1 VIVRI
6 STEGQ
11 YELGEDDVAGLNE
24 LDNAAV
30 ATCESDDEAGFHAAF
45 EQLLEYVRSHGE
57 PVGDDDLRGSDV
69 ILPPPDVSM
78 DEARAEF
85 TGEGLIPG

>member
-11 YELGEDDVAGLNE
+11 YELTESDAEVLNE
-24 LDNAAV
+24 LDNQAV
-30 ATCESDDEAGFHAAF
+30 VACETGDEAQFSQAF
-45 EQLLEYVRSHGE
+45 NALIEFVRKNGQ
-57 PVGDDDLRGSDV
+57 PVSEERLDSSDV
-69 ILPPPDVSM
+69 ILPPPDVSFE
-78 DEARAEF
+78 EAQAEF

>member
-11 YELGEDDVAGLNE
+11 YEVPDADADALNE
-24 LDNAAV
+24 LDNRAV
-30 ATCESDDEAGFHAAF
+30 TACEGGDDAAF
-45 EQLLEYVRSHGE
+45 REVFGRLVEYVRGHGTK
-57 PVGDDDLRGSDV
+57 VGADELVASDI

-78 DEARAEF
+78 EEAREEF
-85 TGEGLIPG
+85 QGEGLIPG

>member
-11 YELGEDDVAGLNE
+11 YELGDEDVAELNE

-30 ATCESDDEAGFHAAF
+30 AGCESDDDAGFHAAF
-45 EQLLEYVRSHGE
+45 EQLLEFVRSHGQPIE
-57 PVGDDDLRGSDV
+57 DDDLRGSDV

-78 DEARAEF
+78 DEAKAEF
-85 TGEGLIPG
+85 SGEGLIPG

>member
-1 VIVRI
+1 MIVRI

-11 YELGEDDVAGLNE
+11 YELGADAAAELNE

-30 ATCESDDEAGFHAAF
+30 VACDTADEAQFREAF
-45 EQLLEYVRSHGE
+45 VRMLDFVRSSGRRL
-57 PVGDDDLRGSDV
+57 GDDDLEGSDL
-69 ILPPPDVSM
+69 ILPPPDVTL

-85 TGEGLIPG
+85 TGEGLLPG

>member
-11 YELGEDDVAGLNE
+11 YELGDEDVAELNE

-30 ATCESDDEAGFHAAF
+30 AGCESDDDAGFHAAF
-45 EQLLEYVRSHGE
+45 EQLLQFVRSHGQAIE
-57 PVGDDDLRGSDV
+57 DDDLRGSDV

-78 DEARAEF
+78 DEAKAEF
-85 TGEGLIPG
+85 SGEGLIPG

>member
-1 VIVRI
+1 VIVRV

-11 YELGEDDVAGLNE
+11 YELDDDDIAALNE

-30 ATCESDDEAGFHAAF
+30 ASCESSDEAGFHAAF
-45 EQLLEYVRSHGE
+45 EQLLEFVRSHGRL
-57 PVGDDDLRGSDV
+57 VAGDDLRGSDV

-78 DEARAEF
+78 EEARAEF
-85 TGEGLIPG
+85 SGEGLIPG

>member
-11 YELGEDDVAGLNE
+11 YELGDDDVPELNE

-30 ATCESDDEAGFHAAF
+30 SCCGSDDEAGFHAAF
-45 EQLLEYVRSHGE
+45 EQLLDFVRAHGQ

-78 DEARAEF
+78 EEAKSEF
-85 TGEGLIPG
+85 SGEGLIPG